1 MTLNHPL
8 PAQNLHRYRKMV
20 RQPHLGHI
28 MVVTFRHVFVGSATF
43 DHWFI
48 RMEFVVD
55 SVFIGGGGCFFSQ
68 NSLKVL
74 LNAELL
80 LFAVEE
86 IMNIILSAG
95 KIGHCCQ
102 GEMICEEAMI
112 E

>member
-1 MTLNHPL
+1 MTVALV
-8 PAQNLHRYRKMV
+8 AA
-20 RQPHLGHI
+20 G
-28 MVVTFRHVFVGSATF
+28 TDVGTLVSFACFLITSSLAVLSRSI
-43 DHWFI
+43 I
-48 RMEFVVD
+48 RREFVVD

-74 LNAELL
+74 LNAELP